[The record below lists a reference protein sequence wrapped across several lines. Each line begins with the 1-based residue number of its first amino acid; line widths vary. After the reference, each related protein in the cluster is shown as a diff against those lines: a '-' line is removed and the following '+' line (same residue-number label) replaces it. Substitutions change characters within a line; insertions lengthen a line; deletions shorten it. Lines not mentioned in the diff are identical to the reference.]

1 MDRLDNDVLDL
12 ATEKTLNKKVNALK
26 ASMAVIS
33 TYDAN
38 EKEVKKLTYDK
49 RQY

>member
-1 MDRLDNDVLDL
+1 MDKLDNDTLDL
-12 ATEKTLNKKVNALK
+12 ATEKSLNKKVNALK
-26 ASMAVIS
+26 ASMTVIA

-38 EKEVKKLTYDK
+38 EKEVKKLTYEK